1 MDYMIKRELYLEK
14 IRDFYN
20 EVSLIKVIY
29 GLRRSGKSVILTQI
43 IDELKDKNISD
54 DHIIYINFESLEYS
68 FIKNASDLDKYIKSL
83 VQDNNVYYVFLDEIQ
98 KVKEF
103 EKGVNS
109 LRITNKFSIFITGS
123 NSKMT
128 FMELSTDLSG
138 RYVSF
143 RVNPLTFKEIV
154 ELTNTNK
161 EDYENLLMDIFE
173 WGSLPQRFSFEKDAT
188 KLNYI
193 SDVYDSILL
202 KDVIDRMN
210 IKDITSFNK
219 ILQYILEIEGKEFSS
234 GNVLKY
240 LKDEHKEI
248 SSETL
253 YNYLDA
259 LCSTFIINKVFRYDI
274 QGKSVLKTLNKYY
287 ASDLGVRKI
296 KSSNKEV
303 NYSISLENLVYNE
316 LIAKGYD
323 VYIGKTKKGEVDFI
337 AIKDKEFNYIQVCY
351 HLSTEETINRE
362 FGAYD
367 CISDNYPKY
376 VLSLDKQDFSRNG
389 IKHINIIDF
398 FMTDKLG

>member
-1 MDYMIKRELYLEK
+1 MIKRELYLKK
-14 IRDFYN
+14 IRDFYD

-68 FIKNASDLDKYIKSL
+68 FIKNANDLDKYIKSIAT
-83 VQDNNVYYVFLDEIQ
+83 DNKVYYVFLDEIQ

-154 ELTNTNK
+154 ELTGTNK

-234 GNVLKY
+234 SNVLKY

-248 SSETL
+248 STETL

-296 KSSNKEV
+296 KSSNKEI

-337 AIKDKEFNYIQVCY
+337 ATKDKEFNYIQVCY
-351 HLSTEETINRE
+351 HLSSEETINRE

-389 IKHINIIDF
+389 IKHINVIDF
-398 FMTDKLG
+398 FMTDKL

>member
-1 MDYMIKRELYLEK
+1 MIKRELYLEK